1 MTAVLSS
8 TRIHKNLSPEQLID
22 QATAMGIAQ
31 RCDSG
36 APVVRTGKFTGRSPK
51 DKFFVFEED
60 SQIDW
65 NDFNLPLE
73 EKYFHLLKADVLGY
87 LNTKEEIWCQ
97 EVYAGAD
104 PRYRVGLTC
113 YTEFP
118 DSSLFTKNMFIHPD
132 AEFISSWTIYQAPG
146 FQADPAIHGT
156 RQSNFAVI
164 SLHHKT
170 ILIGGTGYT
179 GEIKKGMFT
188 VMNYLLPTE
197 KNILTMHCSANQG
210 KDGDV
215 ALFFGLSGT
224 GKTTLSADPARRLIG
239 DDEHAWTEDGIFNIE
254 GGCYAKVIDLS
265 PENEPQIFN
274 AIRGQAL
281 LENVVFLPNSPCIDF
296 TDKSITENTRVSYPL
311 SYIEDAV
318 LPSVGGTPKNIFF
331 LTCDAFGVLPPISK
345 LDPEQAMYF
354 FLNGYT
360 AKIAGTEE
368 GIKEP
373 KPTFSTCF
381 GAPFLPLKPSVYAEM
396 LKEKIA
402 TSEAQVWMVNT
413 GWTGGG
419 YGVGERIKLRYT
431 RAMISAALSGAL
443 KGVITQTHPTFGV
456 EMPLC
461 CPGVPSPMLN
471 PLNTWEDKD
480 TYRVESEK
488 LAQLFAQNHAKF
500 VDAL

>member
-1 MTAVLSS
+1 MTAVLTS
-8 TRIHKNLSPEQLID
+8 TRIHKNLSPEQLIA
-22 QATAMGIAQ
+22 QATSLGLARSSA
-31 RCDSG
+31 SG
-36 APVVRTGKFTGRSPK
+36 APVVLTGKFTGRSPK
-51 DKFFVFEED
+51 DKFFVHEKD
-60 SQIDW
+60 SQIHW

-73 EKYFHLLKADVLGY
+73 EKYFHLLKTDLLAY
-87 LNTKEEIWCQ
+87 LNSKEEIWCQ

-104 PRYRVGLTC
+104 LRYRVGLTC

-118 DSSLFTKNMFIHPD
+118 DSSLFTKNMFIQPEAD
-132 AEFISSWTIYQAPG
+132 FRSDWTLYQAPG
-146 FQADPAIHGT
+146 FHADPAIHGT
-156 RQSNFAVI
+156 RQENFAVI

-197 KNILTMHCSANQG
+197 KDVLTMHCSANQG

-224 GKTTLSADPARRLIG
+224 GKTTLSADPSRRLIG
-239 DDEHAWTEDGIFNIE
+239 DDEHAWTEDGIFNLE

-265 PENEPQIFN
+265 PENEPQIFG

-281 LENVVFLPNSPCIDF
+281 LENVVFLPNSNAIDF
-296 TDKSITENTRVSYPL
+296 SDKSITENTRVSYPL
-311 SYIEDAV
+311 SYIPDAI
-318 LPSVGGTPKNIFF
+318 LPSVGGVPKNIFF

-368 GIKEP
+368 GVKEP

-396 LKEKIA
+396 LREKIA
-402 TSEAQVWMVNT
+402 TSGAQVWMVNT

-419 YGVGERIKLRYT
+419 YGVGERMKLRYT

-443 KGVITQTHPTFGV
+443 KEVITQTHPTFGV
-456 EMPLC
+456 EIPLC
-461 CPGVPSPMLN
+461 CPGVPSHLLN
-471 PLNTWEDKD
+471 PQNTWEDKSL
-480 TYRVESEK
+480 YRTESDK
-488 LAQLFAQNHAKF
+488 LAALFAKNHEKF
-500 VDAL
+500 SL